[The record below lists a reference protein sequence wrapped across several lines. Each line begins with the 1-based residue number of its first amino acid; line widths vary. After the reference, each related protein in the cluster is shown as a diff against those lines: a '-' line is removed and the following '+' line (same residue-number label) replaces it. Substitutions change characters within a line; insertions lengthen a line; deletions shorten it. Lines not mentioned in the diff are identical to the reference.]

1 MVVKAWVK
9 LIETI
14 WLLLRRND
22 KDNYCI
28 HIKEGAVA
36 QVEVKETWKM
46 KNEKIRVLS
55 KGDVVSQVSVEIQ
68 NSFDKGLVV
77 NKLYQ

>member
-1 MVVKAWVK
+1 
-9 LIETI
+9 
-14 WLLLRRND
+14 
-22 KDNYCI
+22 
-28 HIKEGAVA
+28 
-36 QVEVKETWKM
+36 M

-55 KGDVVSQVSVEIQ
+55 KGDGVSKVSVEIQ